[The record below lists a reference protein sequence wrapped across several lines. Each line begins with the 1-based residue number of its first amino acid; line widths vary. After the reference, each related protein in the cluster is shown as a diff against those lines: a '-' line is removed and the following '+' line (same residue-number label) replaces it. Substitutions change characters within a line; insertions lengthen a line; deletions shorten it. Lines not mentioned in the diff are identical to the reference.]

1 MNRAATQT
9 DSFTNNDE
17 DIALITSFLK
27 GDRVS
32 FDRLVLKYQDRILNL
47 CVRTAGDYAE
57 GEDAA
62 QETFV
67 KVYKNLN
74 KFKGEALFST
84 WLYRIAVNTCKNRR
98 RSWWNRMKR
107 TAVRIDKPI
116 ETEEGEHTY
125 EIGDTSLSPIKDLER
140 LQIADSVK
148 KALDTLTDKHKELII
163 LRDIQGLS
171 YEEIEAI
178 LGISIGTVKS
188 RLSRARKAM
197 QEKLRAIFNET

>member
-1 MNRAATQT
+1 MNSAANQT
-9 DSFTNNDE
+9 GSFANNDE
-17 DIALITSFLK
+17 DIALITNFLK

-32 FDRLVLKYQDRILNL
+32 FDRLVLKYQDQILNL
-47 CVRTAGDYAE
+47 CVQTVGNYAD

-98 RSWWNRMKR
+98 RSWWNRLKR
-107 TAVRIDKPI
+107 TAVRLDKPI

-125 EIGDTSLSPIKDLER
+125 EIGDTSFSPIKELER
-140 LQIADSVK
+140 LQIADCVK
-148 KALDTLTDKHKELII
+148 KALDTLPEKHKELII
-163 LRDIQGLS
+163 LRDIQELS
-171 YEEIEAI
+171 YEEIETV

-188 RLSRARKAM
+188 RLSRARIAM
-197 QEKLRAIFNET
+197 KEKLTRIM